1 MGGLVALH
9 ALASAPDPTVVRGI
23 LFAGTPFQ
31 GCINTLGAFK
41 LGGGVAFNQKVGN
54 PATVFC
60 ASRSVLFLLLPP
72 LRLLPR
78 LFPSLSSH
86 LSFIITSPRS
96 LGDRY

>member
-41 LGGGVAFNQKVGN
+41 LGGGVAFNPKVGS
-54 PATVFC
+54 PATTFC
-60 ASRSVLFLLLPP
+60 ACAPLLSPPSMRSWA
-72 LRLLPR
+72 
-78 LFPSLSSH
+78 
-86 LSFIITSPRS
+86 
-96 LGDRY
+96 